1 MNNSGVVQGLV
12 YCLPAVNFSLDFKE
26 ANAARLCEKT
36 NDGNRENRQ
45 NRMSTKK
52 KQKVQEFEYKAE
64 MKQLLN
70 LIVHSLYTHPEIFLR
85 ELISNSSDALSK
97 VRFDQLTEN
106 KTEEDGEEL
115 KITIMLDEKERTFV
129 IEDNGAGMS
138 EEELIT
144 NLGTVAKS
152 GTLGF
157 LQALKEEQPEQEGI
171 DANLIGQFGVGFYS
185 VFMVTDEV
193 TVETKADDSPGCIWR
208 SSGEG
213 TYTIEKIDREKRG
226 TKISFTL
233 KEDAG
238 EFAEAY
244 RVETIIRKYS
254 NFVDFPIYL
263 DNKRVN
269 SITALW
275 QRPKSELKEEEINE
289 FYKFISV
296 DYQEPL
302 DYLHLSLEG
311 VVSFKA
317 LLFLPKEAPMDMLYQ
332 QGALENHG
340 PQLYVRKVMIQH
352 ECKELLPEYL
362 RFVKGVVETEDLPL
376 NVSREVVQ
384 NSPVMAKIRQILTT
398 KIIGWFE
405 SLAEDHP
412 EKFRQFYKAFGP
424 VVKIGLNTDFTNRE
438 KLIEL
443 LRFESTAT
451 GEGEFTTL
459 REYVDRMAE
468 DQKEIYYLSGDNRQ
482 QMLSNPNLE
491 YFRKKGIEVLL
502 LVDPIDVFVIPSISE
517 YDKKPLKS
525 IEKADID
532 IKPEEGEEK
541 DALSKNMIEP
551 VLRIFKETLGD
562 RIEDVVES
570 QRLVSSPVTLVGGK
584 DAMDP
589 QIEKMLRMMQQSD
602 SAGKKV
608 LEVNPSHPIIKN
620 LAGLCMLDE
629 SHPVI
634 RKTMSQLFEGA
645 LLLEGSLESTA
656 EFVSRM
662 NDIIEVA
669 TKQAKT

>member
-1 MNNSGVVQGLV
+1 
-12 YCLPAVNFSLDFKE
+12 
-26 ANAARLCEKT
+26 
-36 NDGNRENRQ
+36 
-45 NRMSTKK
+45 MSDKK
-52 KQKVQEFEYKAE
+52 QQKVQEFEYKAE

-85 ELISNSSDALSK
+85 ELISNASDALSK

-106 KTEEDGEEL
+106 KTEEDGGEL
-115 KITIMLDEKERTFV
+115 KITITLDEKERTFV
-129 IEDNGAGMS
+129 IEDNGTGMS
-138 EEELIT
+138 EEELIA

-157 LQALKEEQPEQEGI
+157 LQALKEQQPEKGGI

-185 VFMVTDEV
+185 VFMVADEV
-193 TVETKADDSPGCIWR
+193 TVETKADDAQGCLWR

-226 TKISFTL
+226 TRISFTL
-233 KEDAG
+233 KEDAK

-244 RVETIIRKYS
+244 RVESVIRKYS

-263 DNKRVN
+263 DNKRAN

-302 DYLHLSLEG
+302 DHLHLSLEG
-311 VVSFKA
+311 AVSFKA

-405 SLAEDHP
+405 SLAQDHP

-451 GEGEFTTL
+451 EEGEFVTL
-459 REYVDRMAE
+459 REYVDRMVS

-502 LVDPIDVFVIPSISE
+502 LADPVDVFVIPSINE

-532 IKPEEGEEK
+532 FKAGDEEEK
-541 DALSKNMIEP
+541 DTLSKNMIEP
-551 VLRIFKETLGD
+551 VLRLFKETLGD
-562 RIEDVVES
+562 RVEDVVES
-570 QRLVSSPVTLVGGK
+570 HRLVNSPVTLVGGK

-589 QIEKMLRMMQQSD
+589 QIEKMLRMMKQSD
-602 SAGKKV
+602 MPGTKKV
-608 LEVNPSHPIIKN
+608 LEINPSHAVIKN
-620 LAGLCMLDE
+620 LAGLCLLNEND
-629 SHPVI
+629 PLI
-634 RKTMSQLFEGA
+634 RTTMNQLYEGA
-645 LLLEGSLESTA
+645 LLLEGSLEGTA
-656 EFVSRM
+656 DFVSRM
-662 NDIIEVA
+662 NDIIEAA
-669 TKQAKT
+669 TKQAKS

>member
-1 MNNSGVVQGLV
+1 MS
-12 YCLPAVNFSLDFKE
+12 
-26 ANAARLCEKT
+26 
-36 NDGNRENRQ
+36 ENKQ
-45 NRMSTKK
+45 NGI
-52 KQKVQEFEYKAE
+52 QEFEYKAE

-85 ELISNSSDALSK
+85 ELISNASDALSK
-97 VRFDQLTEN
+97 VRFGQLTDN
-106 KTEEDGEEL
+106 SALEEGEEL
-115 KITIMLDEKERTFV
+115 KITIALDEKERTVV
-129 IEDNGAGMS
+129 IEDNGTGMS
-138 EEELIT
+138 EEELIA

-157 LQALKEEQPEQEGI
+157 LQTLKAEQDENGGI

-193 TVETKADDSPGCIWR
+193 TVETKAENAAGCRWK

-213 TYTIEKIDREKRG
+213 SYTIEKTDREKRG
-226 TKISFTL
+226 TTISFTL
-233 KEDAG
+233 KEDAK

-244 RVETIIRKYS
+244 RVENIIRKYS

-263 DNKRVN
+263 DNKKVN
-269 SITALW
+269 SVTALW
-275 QRPKSELKEEEINE
+275 QRAKSELKEEEVNE
-289 FYKFISV
+289 FYKFIAV

-311 VVSFKA
+311 VVNFKA
-317 LLFLPKEAPMDMLYQ
+317 LLFLPREAPMDLLYQ

-352 ECKELLPEYL
+352 ECKDLLPEYL

-398 KIIGWFE
+398 KIIAWFE
-405 SLAEDHP
+405 SLATEQP

-443 LRFESTAT
+443 LRFVSTAT
-451 GEGEFTTL
+451 DEGDYVTL
-459 REYVDRMAE
+459 KEYVGRMAE
-468 DQKEIYYLSGDNRQ
+468 DQNEIYYLSGDSRE

-502 LVDPIDVFVIPSISE
+502 LTDPVDVFVIPSINE

-525 IEKADID
+525 VEKADID
-532 IKPEEGEEK
+532 FKAEEAGEAES
-541 DALSKNMIEP
+541 LSEAMIGT
-551 VLRIFKETLGD
+551 VLRIFKETLGE
-562 RIEDVVES
+562 RVEDVVES
-570 QRLVSSPVTLVGGK
+570 RRLVSSPVTLVSGK
-584 DAMDP
+584 DAVDP
-589 QIEKMLRMMQQSD
+589 QIEKMLRMMKQAD
-602 SAGKKV
+602 APGGKKV
-608 LEVNPSHPIIKN
+608 LEVNPSHAVVRN
-620 LAGLCMLDE
+620 LASLCMLDE
-629 SHPVI
+629 NNPLI
-634 RKTMSQLFEGA
+634 RTIMNHLYEGA
-645 LLLEGSLESTA
+645 LLLEGSLEGTA
-656 EFVSRM
+656 EYISRM
-662 NDIIEVA
+662 NDIMEVA
-669 TKQAKT
+669 TKQAKS

>member
-1 MNNSGVVQGLV
+1 
-12 YCLPAVNFSLDFKE
+12 
-26 ANAARLCEKT
+26 
-36 NDGNRENRQ
+36 
-45 NRMSTKK
+45 MSTKK

-85 ELISNSSDALSK
+85 ELISNASDALSK

-157 LQALKEEQPEQEGI
+157 LQALKEDQPEQGGI

-213 TYTIEKIDREKRG
+213 TYTIEKIDREKQG

-584 DAMDP
+584 DTMDP
-589 QIEKMLRMMQQSD
+589 QIEKMLRMMKQSD
-602 SAGKKV
+602 AAGKKV

-629 SHPVI
+629 SHPIV
-634 RKTMSQLFEGA
+634 RKTINQLFEGA
-645 LLLEGSLESTA
+645 LLLEGSLEGTA

-662 NDIIEVA
+662 NDIIEAA